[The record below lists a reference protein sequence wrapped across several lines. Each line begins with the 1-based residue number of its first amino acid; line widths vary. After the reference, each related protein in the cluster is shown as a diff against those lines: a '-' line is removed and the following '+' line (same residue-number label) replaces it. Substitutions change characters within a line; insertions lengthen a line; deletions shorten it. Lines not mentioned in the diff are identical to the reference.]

1 MQSPTT
7 SMSFEHLKG
16 MVLDRLARLD
26 PRLTYH
32 SVDHTIDVL
41 NQVERIAHEEG
52 ITDSRQVYLLKIA
65 ALYHDT
71 GFLFT
76 YAHHEE
82 KSCEIFLQEAELYS
96 LTAAEIQQVIDL
108 IMVTK
113 IPQAPKNLMEKIIC
127 DADLDYLGRT
137 DFFTIG
143 DNLRKEFLEYGIVA
157 SNEAWEQLQLK
168 FLNQH
173 HYHTEASIRQREP
186 FKRQHLQ
193 QLS

>member
-7 SMSFEHLKG
+7 SMSFEHLKK
-16 MVLDRLARLD
+16 MVLDKLQSLD

-32 SVDHTIDVL
+32 SINHTIDVL
-41 NQVERIAHEEG
+41 KQVERIAIEEG
-52 ITDSRQVYLLKIA
+52 ITDEKDIYLLKIA

-76 YAHHEE
+76 YSHHEE
-82 KSCEIFLQEAELYS
+82 KSCEIFLEDAKLFEL
-96 LTAAEIQQVIDL
+96 TEEEINKVIEL

-113 IPQAPKNLMEKIIC
+113 IPQTPKNVLQQIIC
-127 DADLDYLGRT
+127 DADLDYLGRD

-143 DNLRKEFLEYGIVA
+143 DTLRKEFIEFGIVPD
-157 SNEAWEQLQLK
+157 NEAWEQLQLK

-173 HYHTEASIRQREP
+173 HYHTQASIRQREP
-186 FKRQHLQ
+186 YKRLHLQ
-193 QLS
+193 KLS